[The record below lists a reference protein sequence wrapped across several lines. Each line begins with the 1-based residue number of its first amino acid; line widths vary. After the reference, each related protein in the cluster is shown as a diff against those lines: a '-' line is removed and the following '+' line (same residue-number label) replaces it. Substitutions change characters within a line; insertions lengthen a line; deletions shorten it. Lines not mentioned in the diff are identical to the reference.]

1 MALNDGFHC
10 YSEYTER
17 LQERGKMKVTG
28 RILPKFPRAVCV
40 IILCAFFKAVAYWA
54 LTPYLPMY
62 LGNRLGISVEN
73 SGYLI
78 GLGSLSG
85 TIMSIFCGFLI
96 DRRDKK
102 KIFALSLSVMAV
114 SYLIFPGMSNG
125 FLILGV
131 LMVINI
137 ASSSLAIVTN
147 AWFSI
152 MLSEEESTKAF
163 SIKYIL
169 ENIGAMVGPVL
180 GTVLVKLNL
189 RFPFYVASASL
200 VLITLIF
207 FVYSKA
213 LVSSPVNGKIDV
225 GKTED
230 LGIGQTMRLLV
241 QDKRLLYFT
250 IGGVLS
256 MMIYGALVTFMSLF
270 FSSVLPYDE
279 AYQRVAYIS
288 ALNAAIVMGLQYFV
302 SAVIRKKT
310 IMRWVRFA
318 VGSMMAG
325 LIILIFRSDL
335 LWLTAAIVLLSFGEV
350 AIVPAEY
357 LFIIKITPKEQRG
370 VYLGAQNMIVLGL
383 SISPVLCGYLLKE
396 ATASMMFA
404 VLCII
409 LVFSLAFYQMGYSVS
424 EKAETI

>member
-1 MALNDGFHC
+1 
-10 YSEYTER
+10 
-17 LQERGKMKVTG
+17 MKVTG

-62 LGNRLGISVEN
+62 LGKRLGISVEN

-85 TIMSIFCGFLI
+85 TIMSVFCGFLI

-180 GTVLVKLNL
+180 GTVLV
-189 RFPFYVASASL
+189 
-200 VLITLIF
+200 
-207 FVYSKA
+207 
-213 LVSSPVNGKIDV
+213 SSPVNGKIDV

-302 SAVIRKKT
+302 SALIRKKT

-370 VYLGAQNMIVLGL
+370 IYLGAQNMIVLGL

>member
-1 MALNDGFHC
+1 
-10 YSEYTER
+10 
-17 LQERGKMKVTG
+17 MKVTG
-28 RILPKFPRAVCV
+28 RILPKFPKAVCV
-40 IILCAFFKAVAYWA
+40 IILCAF
-54 LTPYLPMY
+54 L
-62 LGNRLGISVEN
+62 
-73 SGYLI
+73 
-78 GLGSLSG
+78 
-85 TIMSIFCGFLI
+85 SIFCGFLI

-125 FLILGV
+125 FLILGI

-147 AWFSI
+147 SWF
-152 MLSEEESTKAF
+152 
-163 SIKYIL
+163 
-169 ENIGAMVGPVL
+169 
-180 GTVLVKLNL
+180 
-189 RFPFYVASASL
+189 
-200 VLITLIF
+200 
-207 FVYSKA
+207 
-213 LVSSPVNGKIDV
+213 
-225 GKTED
+225 
-230 LGIGQTMRLLV
+230 
-241 QDKRLLYFT
+241 
-250 IGGVLS
+250 
-256 MMIYGALVTFMSLF
+256 ALVTFMSLF

-288 ALNAAIVMGLQYFV
+288 ALNAAIVMGMQYFV

-396 ATASMMFA
+396 ATASVMFA
-404 VLCII
+404 VLCVI

-424 EKAETI
+424 EKTETI

>member
-302 SAVIRKKT
+302 SALIRKKA

-357 LFIIKITPKEQRG
+357 LFIIKITLKEQRG

-396 ATASMMFA
+396 ATASTMFA

>member
-1 MALNDGFHC
+1 
-10 YSEYTER
+10 
-17 LQERGKMKVTG
+17 MKVTG

-302 SAVIRKKT
+302 SALIRKKA

-357 LFIIKITPKEQRG
+357 LFIIKITLKEQRG

-396 ATASMMFA
+396 ATASTMFA

>member
-1 MALNDGFHC
+1 MLKNMALNDGVHC

-180 GTVLVKLNL
+180 GTVLVKLDL

-250 IGGVLS
+250 IGGVL
-256 MMIYGALVTFMSLF
+256 
-270 FSSVLPYDE
+270 
-279 AYQRVAYIS
+279 
-288 ALNAAIVMGLQYFV
+288 
-302 SAVIRKKT
+302 
-310 IMRWVRFA
+310 
-318 VGSMMAG
+318 SMMAG

>member
-1 MALNDGFHC
+1 MLKNMALNDGVHC

-28 RILPKFPRAVCV
+28 RILPKFPR
-40 IILCAFFKAVAYWA
+40 
-54 LTPYLPMY
+54 
-62 LGNRLGISVEN
+62 
-73 SGYLI
+73 
-78 GLGSLSG
+78 
-85 TIMSIFCGFLI
+85 
-96 DRRDKK
+96 
-102 KIFALSLSVMAV
+102 AV

-180 GTVLVKLNL
+180 GTVLVKLDL

-250 IGGVLS
+250 IGGVL
-256 MMIYGALVTFMSLF
+256 
-270 FSSVLPYDE
+270 
-279 AYQRVAYIS
+279 
-288 ALNAAIVMGLQYFV
+288 
-302 SAVIRKKT
+302 
-310 IMRWVRFA
+310 
-318 VGSMMAG
+318 SMMAG

>member
-1 MALNDGFHC
+1 
-10 YSEYTER
+10 
-17 LQERGKMKVTG
+17 
-28 RILPKFPRAVCV
+28 
-40 IILCAFFKAVAYWA
+40 
-54 LTPYLPMY
+54 
-62 LGNRLGISVEN
+62 
-73 SGYLI
+73 
-78 GLGSLSG
+78 
-85 TIMSIFCGFLI
+85 MSIFCGFLI
-96 DRRDKK
+96 DRCDKK
-102 KIFALSLSVMAV
+102 KIFSLSLSVMAV

-131 LMVINI
+131 LIVINI

-180 GTVLVKLNL
+180 GTVLVKLDL

-230 LGIGQTMRLLV
+230 LGIRQTMRLLV

-250 IGGVLS
+250 VGGVLS

-279 AYQRVAYIS
+279 AYRRVAYIS

-325 LIILIFRSDL
+325 LIILIFRSDM

-404 VLCII
+404 VLCVI

-424 EKAETI
+424 EKSETI

>member
-1 MALNDGFHC
+1 
-10 YSEYTER
+10 
-17 LQERGKMKVTG
+17 
-28 RILPKFPRAVCV
+28 
-40 IILCAFFKAVAYWA
+40 
-54 LTPYLPMY
+54 
-62 LGNRLGISVEN
+62 
-73 SGYLI
+73 
-78 GLGSLSG
+78 
-85 TIMSIFCGFLI
+85 MSIFCGFLI

-137 ASSSLAIVTN
+137 ASSSLALVTN
-147 AWFSI
+147 AWF
-152 MLSEEESTKAF
+152 
-163 SIKYIL
+163 
-169 ENIGAMVGPVL
+169 
-180 GTVLVKLNL
+180 
-189 RFPFYVASASL
+189 
-200 VLITLIF
+200 
-207 FVYSKA
+207 
-213 LVSSPVNGKIDV
+213 
-225 GKTED
+225 
-230 LGIGQTMRLLV
+230 
-241 QDKRLLYFT
+241 
-250 IGGVLS
+250 
-256 MMIYGALVTFMSLF
+256 ALVTFMSLF

-288 ALNAAIVMGLQYFV
+288 ALNAAIVMGMQYFV

-396 ATASMMFA
+396 ATASMIFV
-404 VLCII
+404 VLCVI
-409 LVFSLAFYQMGYSVS
+409 LVFSLTFYQMGYSVS

>member
-1 MALNDGFHC
+1 
-10 YSEYTER
+10 
-17 LQERGKMKVTG
+17 MKVTG

-180 GTVLVKLNL
+180 GTVLVKLDL
-189 RFPFYVASASL
+189 RFPFYVASVSL

-279 AYQRVAYIS
+279 A
-288 ALNAAIVMGLQYFV
+288 
-302 SAVIRKKT
+302 
-310 IMRWVRFA
+310 
-318 VGSMMAG
+318 
-325 LIILIFRSDL
+325 DL

-404 VLCII
+404 VLCVI

>member
-1 MALNDGFHC
+1 
-10 YSEYTER
+10 
-17 LQERGKMKVTG
+17 MKVTG

-180 GTVLVKLNL
+180 GTVLVKLDL

-213 LVSSPVNGKIDV
+213 LVSSPVNGKINV

-250 IGGVLS
+250 IGGVL
-256 MMIYGALVTFMSLF
+256 
-270 FSSVLPYDE
+270 
-279 AYQRVAYIS
+279 
-288 ALNAAIVMGLQYFV
+288 
-302 SAVIRKKT
+302 
-310 IMRWVRFA
+310 
-318 VGSMMAG
+318 SMMAG

-404 VLCII
+404 VLCVI

>member
-1 MALNDGFHC
+1 
-10 YSEYTER
+10 
-17 LQERGKMKVTG
+17 
-28 RILPKFPRAVCV
+28 
-40 IILCAFFKAVAYWA
+40 
-54 LTPYLPMY
+54 
-62 LGNRLGISVEN
+62 
-73 SGYLI
+73 
-78 GLGSLSG
+78 
-85 TIMSIFCGFLI
+85 MSIFCGFLI

-131 LMVINI
+131 LMVTNI

-147 AWFSI
+147 AWF
-152 MLSEEESTKAF
+152 
-163 SIKYIL
+163 
-169 ENIGAMVGPVL
+169 
-180 GTVLVKLNL
+180 
-189 RFPFYVASASL
+189 
-200 VLITLIF
+200 
-207 FVYSKA
+207 
-213 LVSSPVNGKIDV
+213 
-225 GKTED
+225 
-230 LGIGQTMRLLV
+230 
-241 QDKRLLYFT
+241 
-250 IGGVLS
+250 
-256 MMIYGALVTFMSLF
+256 ALVTFMSLF

-288 ALNAAIVMGLQYFV
+288 ALNAAIVMGMQYFV

-335 LWLTAAIVLLSFGEV
+335 LWLTAAIVLLSFGEA

-396 ATASMMFA
+396 ATASMIFA
-404 VLCII
+404 VLCVI

>member
-28 RILPKFPRAVCV
+28 RILPKFPR
-40 IILCAFFKAVAYWA
+40 
-54 LTPYLPMY
+54 
-62 LGNRLGISVEN
+62 
-73 SGYLI
+73 
-78 GLGSLSG
+78 
-85 TIMSIFCGFLI
+85 
-96 DRRDKK
+96 
-102 KIFALSLSVMAV
+102 AV

-180 GTVLVKLNL
+180 GTVLVKLDL

-256 MMIYGALVTFMSLF
+256 MM
-270 FSSVLPYDE
+270 
-279 AYQRVAYIS
+279 
-288 ALNAAIVMGLQYFV
+288 
-302 SAVIRKKT
+302 
-310 IMRWVRFA
+310 
-318 VGSMMAG
+318 AG

-335 LWLTAAIVLLSFGEV
+335 LWLTAAIVLLSFWRSGHCTGGV
-350 AIVPAEY
+350 LIYYKDYSKRAERCIPRRTEY
-357 LFIIKITPKEQRG
+357 DRSRTVHITGPVRIFAERG
-370 VYLGAQNMIVLGL
+370 DCLHDVRR
-383 SISPVLCGYLLKE
+383 PVHHIGVQPGILPDGILCK
-396 ATASMMFA
+396 
-404 VLCII
+404 
-409 LVFSLAFYQMGYSVS
+409 
-424 EKAETI
+424 

>member
-1 MALNDGFHC
+1 
-10 YSEYTER
+10 
-17 LQERGKMKVTG
+17 MKVTG
-28 RILPKFPRAVCV
+28 RILPKFPR
-40 IILCAFFKAVAYWA
+40 
-54 LTPYLPMY
+54 
-62 LGNRLGISVEN
+62 
-73 SGYLI
+73 
-78 GLGSLSG
+78 
-85 TIMSIFCGFLI
+85 
-96 DRRDKK
+96 
-102 KIFALSLSVMAV
+102 AV

-180 GTVLVKLNL
+180 GTVLVKLDL

-250 IGGVLS
+250 IGGVL
-256 MMIYGALVTFMSLF
+256 
-270 FSSVLPYDE
+270 
-279 AYQRVAYIS
+279 
-288 ALNAAIVMGLQYFV
+288 
-302 SAVIRKKT
+302 
-310 IMRWVRFA
+310 
-318 VGSMMAG
+318 SMMAG

>member
-1 MALNDGFHC
+1 MALNDRFHC

-28 RILPKFPRAVCV
+28 RILPKFPKAVCV

-96 DRRDKK
+96 DRRDKR

-131 LMVINI
+131 LMMINI

-180 GTVLVKLNL
+180 GTVLVKLDL

-230 LGIGQTMRLLV
+230 LGIGQTMRLLA

-250 IGGVLS
+250 I
-256 MMIYGALVTFMSLF
+256 MSLF
-270 FSSVLPYDE
+270 FSPVLPYDE
-279 AYQRVAYIS
+279 AYRRVAYIS

-318 VGSMMAG
+318 VGSMVAG

-396 ATASMMFA
+396 ASASMMFA

-409 LVFSLAFYQMGYSVS
+409 LMFSLAFYQMGYSVS